1 MVNSRLNPTINY
13 IEKKDVASNDYDLE
27 SDIWNIEVGD
37 NTEMYITIGSLNH
50 SFQDDNLVFINIY
63 AIQNGEIS
71 DKIGV
76 FEFHKSE
83 IPILEKKITND
94 ILELEDLGEPLFF
107 SYVDE
112 DYLKLFSLDDKSVTP
127 GETIIYEPEVESF
140 VEKEQ
145 NDSVN
150 NTVEQTREE
159 GAEIQEISEKIDLKE
174 VVQGIQDQQPKTLR
188 EKEDELL
195 RENYEEEETGETNWL
210 NKFFTSRHYDIIDNE
225 GGGDCFFAV
234 IRDAYKEIMEGNKK
248 LSIKKLREL
257 LLKYITPELF
267 DNYFV
272 LFNSFNTERIS
283 LIKQI
288 QEYEKENDS
297 LTSLFENEQNA
308 EKQRDYISR
317 LENLQTI
324 LKGLQKEKEQNDELV
339 NEYRFMKNVK
349 NINDFKHVVQTCE
362 FWAET
367 WAVSSMERALKTK
380 IIVLSSENY
389 DAGDI
394 ENLLLCGQENFEN
407 EPIFEPK
414 YYIMTEH
421 NGQHYQLIT
430 YDNKKMF
437 KFDELPTEIKKLIV
451 NKCMEKQ
458 GGIYNTIPEFK
469 RLKERMNEFREE
481 NITKEEKQERKQ
493 IQDSNARQEKTKR
506 DLYDDNIVF
515 QFYSKSKDAYP
526 GKGSGE
532 KVPIED
538 KNKFKSLNIIK
549 DWRRKLSN
557 FHVSPF
563 VLDGKQWASVEHFYQ
578 ANKFKQNN
586 PEFYEMF
593 SLDSETSEFN
603 KEPSMAKNAGGKTGK
618 FRGKQLRPKRVKID
632 EDFFTRGRNEEIMER
647 GMMAKFNQHDAS
659 KDALIKTKDAKLV
672 HFSRGEPAI
681 TFNHLMRVRNN
692 LRKI

>member
-1 MVNSRLNPTINY
+1 MVNSQLNPTINY
-13 IEKKDVASNDYDLE
+13 IEKKDIARNDYDLE

-37 NTEMYITIGSLNH
+37 NTEMYITIGNLNH
-50 SFQDDNLVFINIY
+50 SYADDDLVFINIY
-63 AIQNGEIS
+63 ALQNGEIS

-76 FEFHKSE
+76 FEFNKSE
-83 IPILEKKITND
+83 IPMLEKKITD
-94 ILELEDLGEPLFF
+94 DTLELEDLGEPLFF

-112 DYLKLFSLDDKSVTP
+112 DYLKQFSLDDESSPP
-127 GETIIYEPEVESF
+127 GETVINEPEVETF
-140 VEKEQ
+140 NKEEQ
-145 NDSVN
+145 QVSVN
-150 NTVEQTREE
+150 NAVEQTQEE
-159 GAEIQEISEKIDLKE
+159 SEEIQEVTEKSVPSQE
-174 VVQGIQDQQPKTLR
+174 PKSLR
-188 EKEDELL
+188 EKEEELL
-195 RENYEEEETGETNWL
+195 RDNYQEEETGETNWL
-210 NKFFTSRHYDIIDNE
+210 NKFFSSRSYDIIDNE

-234 IRDAYKEIMEGNKK
+234 IRDAYKQIMEENKK
-248 LSIKKLREL
+248 LSIKKLRAL

-272 LFNSFNTERIS
+272 LFNSFNNERIS

-288 QEYEKENDS
+288 QEYEKENET

-308 EKQRDYISR
+308 EKQREYISR

-324 LKGLQKEKEQNDELV
+324 LNGLQKEKEQNDELV

-349 NINDFKHVVQTCE
+349 NIEDFKRVVQTCE

-389 DAGDI
+389 DAGDV
-394 ENLLLCGQENFEN
+394 ENVLLCGQENFEDQ
-407 EPIFEPK
+407 PIFEPK

-421 NGQHYQLIT
+421 SGQHYQLIT

-481 NITKEEKQERKQ
+481 NMTKEEKQERKQ
-493 IQDSNARQEKTKR
+493 IQDSDARQEKTKS
-506 DLYDDNIVF
+506 DLYDENIVF

-532 KVPIED
+532 KVPAED
-538 KNKFKSLNIIK
+538 KNKFKKLNIIK

-557 FHVSPF
+557 FDVAPF

-578 ANKFKQNN
+578 ANKFKQNH

-603 KEPSMAKNAGGKTGK
+603 KNPLMAKNAGGKTGK
-618 FRGKQLRPKRVKID
+618 YRGKQLRPKDVKVD
-632 EDFFTRGRNEEIMER
+632 EDFFTSGRNEEVMER
-647 GMMAKFNQHDAS
+647 GMMAKFNQDEAS
-659 KDALIKTKDAKLV
+659 KDVLLKTKDAKLV
-672 HFSRGEPAI
+672 HFSRGEPPI

-692 LRKI
+692 LRKM